1 MVSLHLGKND
11 FTDKGIVALMKVS
24 FPELKSLWLST
35 MCFILD
41 GLQNLG
47 DEGLIAISE
56 DDPPKL

>member
-1 MVSLHLGKND
+1 
-11 FTDKGIVALMKVS
+11 MKVS